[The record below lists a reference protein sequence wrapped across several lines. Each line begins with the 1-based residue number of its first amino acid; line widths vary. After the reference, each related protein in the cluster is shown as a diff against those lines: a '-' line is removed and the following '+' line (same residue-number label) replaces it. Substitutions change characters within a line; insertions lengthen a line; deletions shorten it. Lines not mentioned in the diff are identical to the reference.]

1 VVEMVEFQH
10 IQPRGGSLFS
20 QSILRQGA
28 WKLAERG
35 FILGRGMLDS
45 LQIQIAEDVFFICL
59 LELLTLGL
67 VFLLDLFMR
76 NETEA
81 FVRMDQRPLLAL
93 IQSDMSV
100 Q

>member
-1 VVEMVEFQH
+1 MVEFQH

-59 LELLTLGL
+59 LELLTLVG
-67 VFLLDLFMR
+67 
-76 NETEA
+76 
-81 FVRMDQRPLLAL
+81 AL
-93 IQSDMSV
+93 IFKVLFSCWIYS
-100 Q
+100 